1 MRAQIW
7 GTPIDADATP
17 IAADKPALSVGP
29 VVVQSHLVD
38 SGTNTRK
45 VLSAAIGAASALIGV
60 PKICLSFVLA
70 VSSLAL
76 LAGCASAPVE
86 QRADHLFLDKL
97 FGAPSERIS
106 AEDVLA
112 VSSEMRHYLRYEIAD
127 QLATK
132 GRQKGLFDALYDKTQ
147 LRLDYDAAMT
157 RNAAQA
163 FAARSGN
170 CLSLVIMTAALAKE
184 VGLQVSYQRVFT
196 EDSWSRS
203 GDLYFAS
210 GHINISLGRR
220 VADPRVLFAERN
232 VLTIDFYP
240 PRPGAV
246 QHSWTVKE
254 ETVLAMFLNNR
265 AAETLARGQLDD
277 AYWWARAA
285 IERDPKFLA
294 SFNTLGVIYRRHG
307 NVKDAER
314 VLRHVLEREPENA
327 DVISN
332 LIMVLEDQGRVA
344 ESKVLAQLLK
354 ELQPY
359 PPFHFFNLG
368 QEAMRE
374 GNYRAARDYF
384 AKEVARD
391 AYYHEFHFWLAAAY
405 LGLGDIKR
413 AKTHL
418 EIATENSSTRTL
430 HDLYAA
436 KLDRLNFELTH
447 R

>member
-1 MRAQIW
+1 MLARSNP
-7 GTPIDADATP
+7 GC
-17 IAADKPALSVGP
+17 IAL
-29 VVVQSHLVD
+29 L
-38 SGTNTRK
+38 
-45 VLSAAIGAASALIGV
+45 L
-60 PKICLSFVLA
+60 
-70 VSSLAL
+70 L

-86 QRADHLFLDKL
+86 QRTDYLFQDKL
-97 FGAPSERIS
+97 FGPPSERIS

-112 VSSEMRHYLRYEIAD
+112 VSPEMRHYVRYEIAE
-127 QLATK
+127 QLAGK
-132 GRQKGLFDALYDKTQ
+132 GRQKGLFDALYDKNQ
-147 LRLDYDAAMT
+147 LKLDYDAAIT

-220 VADPRVLFAERN
+220 VSDPRVLFAERN

-265 AAETLARGQLDD
+265 AAETLARGELND

-307 NVKDAER
+307 NVQDAER
-314 VLRHVLEREPENA
+314 VLRHVLDREPENT
-327 DVISN
+327 DVLSN
-332 LIMVLEDQGRVA
+332 LVMVLEDQGRVA
-344 ESKVLAQLLK
+344 ESKVLAQQLK

-368 QEAMRE
+368 QEAMRA

-413 AKTHL
+413 AQTHL

-436 KLDRLNFELTH
+436 KLDRLNFELNH

>member
-1 MRAQIW
+1 M
-7 GTPIDADATP
+7 
-17 IAADKPALSVGP
+17 
-29 VVVQSHLVD
+29 
-38 SGTNTRK
+38 
-45 VLSAAIGAASALIGV
+45 
-60 PKICLSFVLA
+60 LA
-70 VSSLAL
+70 RRILGFLAL
-76 LAGCASAPVE
+76 LTLAACAAAPVE
-86 QRADHLFLDKL
+86 PRADYLFQDKL
-97 FGAPSERIS
+97 FSAPSERIS
-106 AEDVLA
+106 VTDVLA
-112 VSSEMRHYLRYEIAD
+112 VSSEMRHYVRSEIAD
-127 QLATK
+127 QLNTK
-132 GRQKGLFDALYDKTQ
+132 GRQKGLFDALYDKNQ
-147 LRLDYDAAMT
+147 LRLEYDAAIT

-184 VGLQVSYQRVFT
+184 VGLAVSYQRVFT

-240 PRPGAV
+240 PRPNTV

-254 ETVLAMFLNNR
+254 ENVLAMYMNNR
-265 AAETLARGQLDD
+265 AAETLAQGQLND

-285 IERDPKFLA
+285 IEQDPKFLA

-307 NVKDAER
+307 NVQDAER
-314 VLRHVLEREPENA
+314 VLRYVLEREPENT

-332 LIMVLEDQGRVA
+332 LIMVLEDQGRA
-344 ESKVLAQLLK
+344 SESKVLAQQLK
-354 ELQPY
+354 DLQPF
-359 PPFHFFNLG
+359 PPFYFFNLG
-368 QEAMRE
+368 QAAMRE

-413 AKTHL
+413 AHTHL
-418 EIATENSSTRTL
+418 EIATENSATRTQ

-436 KLDRLNFELTH
+436 KLDRINSELSH
-447 R
+447 SR